1 GYIHDVQFKIQHK
14 DGYFLDISF
23 EGSVAYTL
31 EGEFKQ
37 TYCTFKD
44 ITKQKEIENA
54 LKESEERNRNL
65 LETAPV
71 GIAVHQDG
79 FAVYINRKGC
89 EIIKADSP
97 DQIIG
102 KPINQFIPDS
112 VFEKVKLNVREILKG
127 KKHII
132 PVEEQLICL
141 DGTHVDVDISAM
153 PIKYNNKLAVQII
166 VSDITER
173 KKTEKEI
180 LEKTSQF
187 KILTE
192 AAGDALFVSDFETED
207 IVFVNKR
214 ACKTLGY
221 TEDEILKL
229 KISDLD
235 PVFINE
241 NYREK
246 IWKTMSAGEHKTI
259 EAVHKRKDGST
270 FPVEIR
276 TGLIEF
282 NGRKSV
288 LGFARDITE
297 RKKTEKELKK
307 YHKHLEELVKI
318 RTEEL
323 EEKAKKIQESQKAL
337 SFLMEDVNKSRK
349 ELSESN
355 LKLSES
361 NRDLESFAYSV
372 SHDLKTPLRAI
383 RGYSKVLLE
392 DFSEQF
398 GDELKGYLHSIIKNS
413 NNMNALIDDLLRFA
427 RIGRNELDQSEFNLS
442 VLVQDCFNEIKSLV
456 PDKKPVITIQKNVF
470 INADIGLMKQVMT
483 NLLTNAV
490 KYCKTDENPKIE
502 FGIKKVKKQDYYF
515 LKDNGI
521 GFDMKYHDTV
531 FKVFKRLH
539 NAESYEGTGIGLSLV
554 KRIINKH
561 GGNVFAESEPE
572 KGSTFYFK
580 VS

>member
-1 GYIHDVQFKIQHK
+1 MSIWPASIY
-14 DGYFLDISF
+14 
-23 EGSVAYTL
+23 
-31 EGEFKQ
+31 
-37 TYCTFKD
+37 
-44 ITKQKEIENA
+44 
-54 LKESEERNRNL
+54 
-65 LETAPV
+65 P
-71 GIAVHQDG
+71 
-79 FAVYINRKGC
+79 KGW
-89 EIIKADSP
+89 
-97 DQIIG
+97 
-102 KPINQFIPDS
+102 
-112 VFEKVKLNVREILKG
+112 
-127 KKHII
+127 
-132 PVEEQLICL
+132 
-141 DGTHVDVDISAM
+141 
-153 PIKYNNKLAVQII
+153 
-166 VSDITER
+166 
-173 KKTEKEI
+173 
-180 LEKTSQF
+180 
-187 KILTE
+187 KIL
-192 AAGDALFVSDFETED
+192 LFSSTIINPCHIPTTFQIASRFFET
-207 IVFVNKR
+207 NQKP
-214 ACKTLGY
+214 K
-221 TEDEILKL
+221 
-229 KISDLD
+229 
-235 PVFINE
+235 
-241 NYREK
+241 
-246 IWKTMSAGEHKTI
+246 
-259 EAVHKRKDGST
+259 
-270 FPVEIR
+270 
-276 TGLIEF
+276 
-282 NGRKSV
+282 
-288 LGFARDITE
+288 
-297 RKKTEKELKK
+297 
-307 YHKHLEELVKI
+307 
-318 RTEEL
+318 EL

-383 RGYSKVLLE
+383 SGYSNVLLE

-398 GDELKGYLHSIIKNS
+398 GDESKGYLHSIIKNS

-427 RIGRNELDQSEFNLS
+427 RIGRNELDRSEFNLS

-456 PDKKPVITIQKNVF
+456 PDKKSVITIQKDVF

-490 KYCKTDENPKIE
+490 KYCKTDKSPKIE

-561 GGNVFAESEPE
+561 GGDVFAESEPE